1 MVLDVA
7 GWGGLQRWDSGTSV
21 SLEGLKA
28 SLWQGAGGGG
38 GVVLMWGLL
47 F

>member
-1 MVLDVA
+1 MVWDVA
-7 GWGGLQRWDSGTSV
+7 GWGGLQRGDSGTSL

-38 GVVLMWGLL
+38 GMVLMWELL